1 LRRSYVFPT
10 FAAATLAVSLTAQAQ
25 EPAPAVP
32 AAEQPAQPAEAPAA
46 APAAALSQEL
56 ESRLQDIDQR
66 ARIAERKLEIL
77 EESAAA
83 AKATTPVVTAGER
96 GFNWSSPDKAFVVKV
111 RGYIHADARE
121 YLDDPDLKNRD
132 TFLIRRARPVL
143 EATFFDVADFRL
155 MPDFGGGTATLFDAY
170 IDLRPFPWL
179 KLRAGKFK
187 PPVGLERLQSATA
200 IVFPER
206 ALPTALVPNRDIGF
220 QLHGVFGPSVAS
232 YELGVFNGVVDGGSA
247 DADTNHAKDFA
258 GRLFLTPFKFDPY
271 NLLANLGVGVSG
283 TWGNQRGTPAVFDTT
298 GAPPRRTANS
308 VPGLPS
314 YRSAG
319 QQTFYTYL
327 VNDEAIDATVI
338 GKGKRTRLSPQGYF
352 YYGGLGLLGEYVISS
367 TRVVKGASSAT
378 LDHKAW
384 QALACYV
391 FGARNAFEGVT
402 VVQPFD
408 VDKGT
413 WGALELAARYSAL
426 LLDEDSFP
434 TYANASR
441 SAAKARAWGAVANWH
456 WSRNIKLSVSFEQTR
471 YEGGAASSADRETE
485 NVLFQRVQAAF

>member
-1 LRRSYVFPT
+1 LRCSYLLPT
-10 FAAATLAVSLTAQAQ
+10 FAAATLAVSLTARAQ
-25 EPAPAVP
+25 EPASAAP
-32 AAEQPAQPAEAPAA
+32 AAEQPAEAPAA
-46 APAAALSQEL
+46 APAAPALSPEL

-83 AKATTPVVTAGER
+83 AKAATPVVTAGER
-96 GFNWSSPDKAFVVKV
+96 GFNWSSADKAFVVKV

-220 QLHGVFGPSVAS
+220 QLHGVLGPAVAT
-232 YELGVFNGVVDGGSA
+232 YELGVFNGVVDGGSG

-283 TWGNQRGTPAVFDTT
+283 SWGNQRGTPAVFDTT
-298 GAPPRRTANS
+298 GATPRRTANS

-319 QQTFYTYL
+319 QQTFFSYL
-327 VNDEAIDATVI
+327 VNDDVPDSTVI
-338 GKGKRTRLSPQGYF
+338 AKGKRTRLSPQGYY
-352 YYGGLGLLGEYVISS
+352 YYGGLGVLGEYVISS
-367 TRVVKGASSAT
+367 NKVVKGASNAT
-378 LDHKAW
+378 LTHKAW
-384 QALACYV
+384 QALASYV
-391 FGARNAFEGVT
+391 FGGKNAFEGVT
-402 VVQPFD
+402 VVEPFEPS
-408 VDKGT
+408 KGAGT

-426 LLDEDSFP
+426 LVDEDSFP

-456 WSRNIKLSVSFEQTR
+456 WSRNIKLSVSFEQTH
-471 YEGGAASSADRETE
+471 YEGGAASNGDRKTE

>member
-1 LRRSYVFPT
+1 LRRSYLLPT
-10 FAAATLAVSLTAQAQ
+10 FAAATFAVSLTARAQ
-25 EPAPAVP
+25 EPAPAAP
-32 AAEQPAQPAEAPAA
+32 AAEQPAEAPAA
-46 APAAALSQEL
+46 APAAPSLSAEL

-83 AKATTPVVTAGER
+83 AKAATPIVAAGER
-96 GFNWSSPDKAFVVKV
+96 GFNWSSADKAFVVKV

-200 IVFPER
+200 ILFPER
-206 ALPTALVPNRDIGF
+206 AFPTALVPTRDVGF

-232 YELGVFNGVVDGGSA
+232 YELGIFNGVVDGGNA
-247 DADTNHAKDFA
+247 DVDTNHAKDFA

-298 GAPPRRTANS
+298 GATPRRTANS

-319 QQTFYTYL
+319 QQTFFSYL
-327 VNDEAIDATVI
+327 VNDDAIDATVI
-338 GKGKRTRLSPQGYF
+338 GKGKRTRLSPQGYY

-367 TRVVKGASSAT
+367 TKVVKGASTAT

-384 QALACYV
+384 QAAASYV
-391 FGARNAFEGVT
+391 FGGKNAFEGVT
-402 VVQPFD
+402 VLAPFEPS
-408 VDKGT
+408 KGT
-413 WGALELAARYSAL
+413 WGALELAARYNAL

-434 TYANASR
+434 TYANPTR
-441 SAAKARAWGAVANWH
+441 SAAKARAWGAAINWH
-456 WSRNIKLSVSFEQTR
+456 WSRNIKLVVSFEQTR
-471 YEGGAASSADRETE
+471 YEGGAASNADRKTE